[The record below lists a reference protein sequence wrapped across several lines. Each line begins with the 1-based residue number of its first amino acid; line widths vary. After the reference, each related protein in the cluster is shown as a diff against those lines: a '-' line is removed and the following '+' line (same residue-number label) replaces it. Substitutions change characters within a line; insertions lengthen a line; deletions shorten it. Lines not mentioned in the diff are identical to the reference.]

1 MAGAGS
7 AGAAGAGYVKMIC
20 DKLTQAVAEIVNSS
34 HFDKKEILQ
43 RSLNLTQAY
52 CLLWQDSKD
61 GKVDGKMELT
71 GGAVCAAVVDLI
83 VLDKV
88 EIEIDPK
95 SCLGIKYENT
105 LLKVKMIILLIYKHV
120 NGAATRDRMGGIIL
134 ELVLT
139 IGALV

>member
-1 MAGAGS
+1 MAES
-7 AGAAGAGYVKMIC
+7 AGALYVKEVC
-20 DKLTQAVAEIVNSS
+20 DKLTQAVVEIVNSS
-34 HFDKKEILQ
+34 HFDKKEILE

-61 GKVDGKMELT
+61 GKVDGHMELA

-95 SCLGIKYENT
+95 SLIGIKYENT
-105 LLKVKMIILLIYKHV
+105 LLKVKNIIVLIYKRIKRFTIFLR
-120 NGAATRDRMGGIIL
+120 NESKRSELGINL
-134 ELVLT
+134 
-139 IGALV
+139 

>member
-1 MAGAGS
+1 MAGAGG
-7 AGAAGAGYVKMIC
+7 AGAAGAGYGKMIC

-34 HFDKKEILQ
+34 HFDKKEILE

-105 LLKVKMIILLIYKHV
+105 LLKVKMIIL
-120 NGAATRDRMGGIIL
+120 
-134 ELVLT
+134 
-139 IGALV
+139 

>member
-1 MAGAGS
+1 MAGAGG
-7 AGAAGAGYVKMIC
+7 AGAAGAGYGKMIC

-71 GGAVCAAVVDLI
+71 GGAMCAAVVDLI

-105 LLKVKMIILLIYKHV
+105 LLKVKMIIL
-120 NGAATRDRMGGIIL
+120 
-134 ELVLT
+134 
-139 IGALV
+139 

>member
-1 MAGAGS
+1 MASSG
-7 AGAAGAGYVKMIC
+7 GAAAAGYAKMIC

-34 HFDKKEILQ
+34 YFDKKEILQ

-120 NGAATRDRMGGIIL
+120 NGVATRM
-134 ELVLT
+134 
-139 IGALV
+139 